1 MNNKEIMEKISELEQ
16 QIAELK
22 EAAWKQNEPKA
33 WKPKVKEKYWY
44 IAWNFSVINTK
55 FYNDKVDRWLI
66 ESNNCFR
73 TKERAKEVAKKIQ
86 MLLKLEQY
94 HDMFCPDYVPDWS
107 SDDTKYVVCYDEGE
121 KQWDCDTIFFT
132 IDAAQVYFD
141 SKETAQ
147 KVCDLLNGE
156 DEENES
162 SDKSD

>member
-22 EAAWKQNEPKA
+22 EAAQKQDEPKA
-33 WKPKVKEKYWY
+33 WKPKAGEDYWY
-44 IAWNFSVINTK
+44 ISESMSATNADFCEDYFDNRVIK
-55 FYNDKVDRWLI
+55 
-66 ESNNCFR
+66 SNNCFR
-73 TKERAKEVAKKIQ
+73 TKERADEVAKKIRKI
-86 MLLKLEQY
+86 LKLERY

-107 SDDTKYVVCYDEGE
+107 SDNGKYVLCYDEVG
-121 KQWDCDTIFFT
+121 KQWDYDMFFISIGAT
-132 IDAAQVYFD
+132 QVYFD

-162 SDKSD
+162 

>member
-22 EAAWKQNEPKA
+22 EAAQKQDEPKA
-33 WKPKVKEKYWY
+33 WKPNVEGEDYWY
-44 IAWNFSVINTK
+44 ISESVSATNTDFCEDDFDNRVIK
-55 FYNDKVDRWLI
+55 
-66 ESNNCFR
+66 SNNCFR
-73 TKERAKEVAKKIQ
+73 TKKRAEEVAKKIR

-107 SDDTKYVVCYDEGE
+107 SDDTKYVVCYDEVE
-121 KQWDCDTIFFT
+121 KQWFCDVIFL
-132 IDAAQVYFD
+132 IRDAVQVYFD
-141 SKETAQ
+141 SEETTQ

-162 SDKSD
+162 

>member
-22 EAAWKQNEPKA
+22 EAAQKQYKPKA
-33 WKPKVKEKYWY
+33 WKPDVGDSY
-44 IAWNFSVINTK
+44 
-55 FYNDKVDRWLI
+55 FYFTSAIFAEESTFDIRRYDI
-66 ESNNCFR
+66 EMVNSGNCFR
-73 TKERAKEVAKKIQ
+73 TKERAEEVAKKIR

-94 HDMFCPDYVPDWS
+94 HDMFCPEYVPDWS

-121 KQWDCDTIFFT
+121 KQWGCDMVFFT

-162 SDKSD
+162 